1 MAPGDV
7 LDTAALIAWPVERI
21 VGRMVL
27 RAQREELY
35 RVAPDRLVLLD
46 AVEVDWA
53 SPGDASVEAAREL
66 AMLTGDIAGLS
77 SIDLELLALAMER
90 KGTLFTD
97 DYRLQNLCSRAE
109 IPWASVMTEGINSI
123 WSWEVRCTGCGIK
136 HEIPSQTSASKG
148 DIGDCDICGSPLK
161 SKRRK

>member
-77 SIDLELLALAMER
+77 SIDRDLLAWAMER
-90 KGTLFTD
+90 EGTLFTD

>member
-90 KGTLFTD
+90 EGTLFTD
-97 DYRLQNLCSRAE
+97 DYRLQNLCSRAV

>member
-1 MAPGDV
+1 
-7 LDTAALIAWPVERI
+7 
-21 VGRMVL
+21 
-27 RAQREELY
+27 
-35 RVAPDRLVLLD
+35 
-46 AVEVDWA
+46 
-53 SPGDASVEAAREL
+53 
-66 AMLTGDIAGLS
+66 MLTGDIAGLS

-90 KGTLFTD
+90 EGTLFTD

>member
-90 KGTLFTD
+90 EGTLFTD
-97 DYRLQNLCSRAE
+97 DYRLQNL
-109 IPWASVMTEGINSI
+109 
-123 WSWEVRCTGCGIK
+123 
-136 HEIPSQTSASKG
+136 
-148 DIGDCDICGSPLK
+148 
-161 SKRRK
+161 

>member
-90 KGTLFTD
+90 EGTLFTD

-123 WSWEVRCTGCGIK
+123 WSWVVRCTGCGIE
-136 HEIPSQTSASKG
+136 HETPAQTSASKG